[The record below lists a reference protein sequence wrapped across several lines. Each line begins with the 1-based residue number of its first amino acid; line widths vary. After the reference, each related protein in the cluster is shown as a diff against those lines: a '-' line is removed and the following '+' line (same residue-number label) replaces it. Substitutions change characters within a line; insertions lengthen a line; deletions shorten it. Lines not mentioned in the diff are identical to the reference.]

1 MIQIVSLQFHF
12 VQVLYRSRL
21 VNLFC
26 SYYHLGISIPE
37 YCLINMETYY
47 NINAVYNEKADF
59 CLKVTIVTKKLQ
71 KPWLLLP

>member
-1 MIQIVSLQFHF
+1 MLSENEILTLINEDKQSTLRH
-12 VQVLYRSRL
+12 
-21 VNLFC
+21 FC

-47 NINAVYNEKADF
+47 NINAVHNEKADF

>member
-1 MIQIVSLQFHF
+1 
-12 VQVLYRSRL
+12 
-21 VNLFC
+21 
-26 SYYHLGISIPE
+26 
-37 YCLINMETYY
+37 METYY